1 MWSFLHPTH
10 CHLEN
15 EEDIEI
21 KVRYKLMDA
30 SVSEATKNRYFVLH
44 NVAFTDKRM
53 IKFKKTKYILQW
65 CVRILYLST

>member
-1 MWSFLHPTH
+1 
-10 CHLEN
+10 
-15 EEDIEI
+15 
-21 KVRYKLMDA
+21 MDA